1 MAIINGVTNFVQH
14 GVLQSQWS
22 AIPLNSTGTPDQ
34 ISRFP
39 AHSVQIGGTF
49 GGATVTL
56 EGSDD
61 GVTYFTLTG
70 ESPAATGDRVRMRG
84 CGTSASA
91 AIAKRPGV
99 GERQV
104 VVGVVRTTAIETD
117 RVNPRI
123 GASSHCE
130 R

>member
-1 MAIINGVTNFVQH
+1 MAVINGVTNFIQH

-49 GGATVTL
+49 SGGAAVTV

-70 ESPAATGDRVRMRG
+70 EGPTGSADVPVSTAVAARFDVPNVLPLHVRPKVTGGD
-84 CGTSASA
+84 GTTSITVTIIS
-91 AIAKRPGV
+91 KSFG
-99 GERQV
+99 
-104 VVGVVRTTAIETD
+104 
-117 RVNPRI
+117 N
-123 GASSHCE
+123 
-130 R
+130 